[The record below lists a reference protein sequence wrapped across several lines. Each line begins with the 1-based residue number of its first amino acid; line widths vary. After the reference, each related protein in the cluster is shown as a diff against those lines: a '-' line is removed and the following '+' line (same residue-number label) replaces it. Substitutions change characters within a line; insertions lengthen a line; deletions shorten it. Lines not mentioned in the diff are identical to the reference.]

1 MSYSSFYYLQLK
13 KLQDS
18 EGTSP
23 RKQKK
28 CKTNLNVLNAGTL
41 IKDSSFH
48 CCHSQRKMLIPYSSA
63 SPQILELWWG
73 RDEYIYVCVCVC
85 MHTHTHMDIDT
96 EVGFPGRTV
105 VRVYVSVQETQ
116 ETRFRSWVRRSLRVG
131 NGKNSCDGGG
141 SLAGYSPWVPKS
153 QTDTHIDIDPDTHF
167 LSSSMSWNALLNLS
181 SQCLTP
187 QSLNPQK
194 PVSVWL
200 PQLPACK
207 LVPFFQ

>member
-63 SPQILELWWG
+63 SPQILELWWW
-73 RDEYIYVCVCVC
+73 RDEYIYMCVCVC
-85 MHTHTHMDIDT
+85 MHTHTHVDIDT

-141 SLAGYSPWVPKS
+141 SLAGYSPWGPKESNRHTHRYRSRYSFSFLFHVLKCSSKPLFTMPHTSVS
-153 QTDTHIDIDPDTHF
+153 QPSETGISVA
-167 LSSSMSWNALLNLS
+167 SSTTCM
-181 SQCLTP
+181 
-187 QSLNPQK
+187 
-194 PVSVWL
+194 
-200 PQLPACK
+200 
-207 LVPFFQ
+207 